1 VGVVVPVMGIHD
13 DLEYYPNPEEFDPER
28 FNQANKWS
36 RPQYSYLR
44 FGEGPRNCIG
54 LCFGLVETKVVL
66 TALLKNYK
74 VTVNEKTK
82 EPLEF
87 LPNTFILGVKGDI
100 WLNVEKI

>member
-1 VGVVVPVMGIHD
+1 
-13 DLEYYPNPEEFDPER
+13 
-28 FNQANKWS
+28 
-36 RPQYSYLR
+36 
-44 FGEGPRNCIG
+44 
-54 LCFGLVETKVVL
+54 
-66 TALLKNYK
+66 LKNYK